1 MVVHIDPTK
10 FNRTCPRCQATVH
23 GTDAQ
28 TCPRCS
34 GSMIPACV
42 ACGYDLAGLPREGQ
56 CPECGTSVALSYAPD
71 LLENRSI
78 DFLVQ
83 LRSGLG
89 FVVLGILLQI
99 LLAVGVFVM
108 VLVFM
113 TGVSSRGSSIA
124 WYSGMD
130 LLMQVLGFG
139 LSLLVLFGW
148 WRITT
153 PDPAR
158 VGTDL
163 DVKPRQVIRI
173 AVVLQA
179 IAALASLIAD
189 AIVLS
194 APTLATGIADVA
206 TALDWVSGLA
216 WIVQFFAAML
226 YIQWLARRIPDTKL
240 HTDAR
245 RFMWLGPVLYT
256 VGALCIGLGPLV
268 ALTLYLIMLFV
279 LRRHLTTILLRL
291 GAL

>member
-23 GTDAQ
+23 GADAQ

-56 CPECGTSVALSYAPD
+56 CPECGTSVAMSYAPD
-71 LLENRSI
+71 LLENRSLL
-78 DFLVQ
+78 FLTQ
-83 LRSGLG
+83 LRSGLTLVIWG
-89 FVVLGILLQI
+89 TLAQLLLGL
-99 LLAVGVFVM
+99 GVFTLAIVM
-108 VLVFM
+108 SSGALPRARSFAWHSGMSLLIQVLV
-113 TGVSSRGSSIA
+113 
-124 WYSGMD
+124 
-130 LLMQVLGFG
+130 FG

-179 IAALASLIAD
+179 TAALASLIAGS
-189 AIVLS
+189 IVLS
-194 APTLATGIADVA
+194 APTLAAGIADVA
-206 TALDWVSGLA
+206 TALGWVSDLA

-240 HTDAR
+240 YTDAR

-268 ALTLYLIMLFV
+268 ALILYLIMLFV